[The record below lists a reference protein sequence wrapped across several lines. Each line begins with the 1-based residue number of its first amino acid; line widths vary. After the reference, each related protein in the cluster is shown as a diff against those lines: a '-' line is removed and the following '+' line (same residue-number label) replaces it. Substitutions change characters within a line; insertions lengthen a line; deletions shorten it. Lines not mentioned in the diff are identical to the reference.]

1 MKRGIVYFYCYN
13 ANSRC
18 ESFSRKI
25 LQASQN
31 SKLEPRNSI
40 LDSQKHRVLRIE
52 FQVETVNLHLT
63 GAVHR
68 GCYTS

>member
-18 ESFSRKI
+18 ESFSQKI
-25 LQASQN
+25 LQASRN
-31 SKLEPRNSI
+31 LKLETRASKL
-40 LDSQKHRVLRIE
+40 DFQKHRVSRIE
-52 FQVETVNLHLT
+52 FRVETVNLHLT
-63 GAVHR
+63 GTVRR